1 MLSLATL
8 EDCSKRTIESKI
20 LLKECSSIRIIHAD
34 EVYVLR
40 ITKSN
45 KLILTK

>member
-1 MLSLATL
+1 MLNLPTI
-8 EDCSKRTIESKI
+8 ENCSERTIESKL
-20 LLKECSSIRIIHAD
+20 LLKECTFIRIIHAD